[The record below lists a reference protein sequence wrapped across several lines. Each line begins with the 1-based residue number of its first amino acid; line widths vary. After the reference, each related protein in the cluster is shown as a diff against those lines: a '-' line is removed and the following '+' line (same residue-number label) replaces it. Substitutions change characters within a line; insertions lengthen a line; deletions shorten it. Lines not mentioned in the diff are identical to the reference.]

1 MSQDQILC
9 VSYFDQVIGPSKL
22 YCSEPLTDVVGAP
35 DLDRILE
42 FNEEEGTFIFAY
54 RKYQTV
60 NHLFYIDSKFARGGK
75 DLLMITFMI
84 KTAIFKDEIVDV
96 FKYLDSK
103 TPILEDFAENIKE
116 LDELTSLFHLKKS
129 LATEENV
136 LNYADEELKASF
148 LEIYNRYFQKLTP
161 EYRLETPIKSK
172 KRVKKIFI
180 VGAPKSGKK
189 TLLKNIELIQF
200 LNIKNN
206 DLPTR
211 IYEVIIEN
219 LEILNFDQDECEF
232 GCKAFDSFE
241 ECLHYS
247 QGLIFLLKLS
257 DENSIMETK
266 NLFQLIEDKFIEI
279 EKEPVPALIIGNK
292 FNYDDED
299 KRDLIHETFGI
310 EHLKASGRRIK
321 YFSIKILEEDKKVM
335 KAMRWMIKNIL

>member
-22 YCSEPLTDVVGAP
+22 YCSQPLSDVVGAP

-42 FNEEEGTFIFAY
+42 FNDEEGTFIFAY

-84 KTAIFKDEIVDV
+84 RTAFFKDEIVDV

-103 TPILEDFAENIKE
+103 SPVLEDFADDIKK
-116 LDELTSLFHLKKS
+116 LNELTSLLHLKKS
-129 LATEENV
+129 ISSEENV
-136 LNYADEELKASF
+136 LNFADEELKASF

-172 KRVKKIFI
+172 KRIKKLFI
-180 VGAPKSGKK
+180 VGSSQTGKK

-219 LEILNFDQDECEF
+219 LEILYFDQDKCEF

-241 ECLHYS
+241 DCLQHS
-247 QGLIFLLKLS
+247 QGLIFVFKLS
-257 DENSIMETK
+257 DKNSILETK
-266 NLFQLIEDKFIEI
+266 NMFQIIEEKFIEL
-279 EKEPVPALIIGNK
+279 ESEPVPALIIGNK
-292 FNYDDED
+292 FSHDDDNRKEYVH
-299 KRDLIHETFGI
+299 RTFEI
-310 EHLKASGRRIK
+310 ESLKEKGRRIR
-321 YFSIKILEEDKKVM
+321 YFPIKILEEDQKVM
-335 KAMRWMIKNIL
+335 KSLRWMIKNIL

>member
-22 YCSEPLTDVVGAP
+22 YCSERLTDVVGVP

-42 FNEEEGTFIFAY
+42 FNDEEGTFIFAY

-103 TPILEDFAENIKE
+103 TPILEDFAEDLKK
-116 LDELTSLFHLKKS
+116 LDELTSLLHLKKNIP
-129 LATEENV
+129 TDENV
-136 LNYADEELKASF
+136 LNFADEELKKSF
-148 LEIYNRYFQKLTP
+148 LEIFNHHFRELTP
-161 EYRLETPIKSK
+161 EYRLDTPIKSR

-180 VGAPKSGKK
+180 IGAPKTGKK

-241 ECLHYS
+241 QCLHYS
-247 QGLIFLLKLS
+247 QGLVYIFKLS
-257 DENSIMETK
+257 DENSILETK
-266 NLFQLIEDKFIEI
+266 NLFQIIEDKFIEI
-279 EKEPVPALIIGNK
+279 EKNSVPVLLIGNK
-292 FNYDDED
+292 FSDDDDE
-299 KRDLIHETFGI
+299 RAEFIHETFEI
-310 EHLKASGRRIK
+310 KHLKEGGRRIK
-321 YFSIKILEEDKKVM
+321 YFPIKILEEDRRVM
-335 KAMRWMIKNIL
+335 KAIRWMVKNIL

>member
-1 MSQDQILC
+1 MSQEQILC

-22 YCSEPLTDVVGAP
+22 YCNEALTDVVGAP

-75 DLLMITFMI
+75 DLLMITYMI

-103 TPILEDFAENIKE
+103 TPILEDFAEDIKK
-116 LDELTSLFHLKKS
+116 LNELTLLLHLKKS
-129 LATEENV
+129 VTTENV
-136 LNYADEELKASF
+136 LNFADEELKASF
-148 LEIYNRYFQKLTP
+148 LEIYNQYFQKLTP

-172 KRVKKIFI
+172 KRIKKIFI
-180 VGAPKSGKK
+180 IGASKTGKK
-189 TLLKNIELIQF
+189 TLLKNVELIQF

-219 LEILNFDQDECEF
+219 LEILYFDRDKCEL

-241 ECLHYS
+241 DCLQHS
-247 QGLIFLLKLS
+247 QGLILVLKLS
-257 DENSIMETK
+257 DENSLLETK
-266 NLFQLIEDKFIEI
+266 NLYQIIENKFTEM
-279 EKEPVPALIIGNK
+279 EKELVPVLIIGNK
-292 FNYDDED
+292 FSYDDDD
-299 KRDLIHETFGI
+299 KTEFIHNTFEI
-310 EHLKASGRRIK
+310 ENLKERGRRIK
-321 YFSIKILEEDKKVM
+321 YFPINILEEDQKVM
-335 KAMRWMIKNIL
+335 KALRWMVKNIL

>member
-1 MSQDQILC
+1 MSLDQILC

-22 YCSEPLTDVVGAP
+22 YCSELLTDVIGAP

-42 FNEEEGTFIFAY
+42 FNDEEGTFIFDY

-60 NHLFYIDSKFARGGK
+60 NHLFYIDSKIARGGK

-103 TPILEDFAENIKE
+103 TPILEDFAEDLRRLN
-116 LDELTSLFHLKKS
+116 ELTSLLHLKKS
-129 LATEENV
+129 LSTEENV
-136 LNYADEELKASF
+136 LNFADEELKTSF
-148 LEIYNRYFQKLTP
+148 LEIYNRHFRELTP
-161 EYRLETPIKSK
+161 EYRLETPIKSSK
-172 KRVKKIFI
+172 LIKKIFI
-180 VGAPKSGKK
+180 VGAPKTGKK

-211 IYEVIIEN
+211 FYEVIIEN
-219 LEILNFDQDECEF
+219 LEILSFDQDECEF

-241 ECLHYS
+241 ECLQYS

-257 DENSIMETK
+257 NENSILETK
-266 NLFQLIEDKFIEI
+266 NLFQIIEDKFMAI
-279 EKEPVPALIIGNK
+279 EKTPVPVLIIGNK
-292 FNYDDED
+292 FSHDDDE
-299 KRDLIHETFGI
+299 KTELIHETFEI
-310 EHLKASGRRIK
+310 ERLKENGRRIK
-321 YFSIKILEEDKKVM
+321 YFPIKILEEDRRVM
-335 KAMRWMIKNIL
+335 KALRWMIKNIL

>member
-9 VSYFDQVIGPSKL
+9 LSYFDQVIGPSKL
-22 YCSEPLTDVVGAP
+22 YCSESLADVVGAP

-42 FNEEEGTFIFAY
+42 FVEEEDTFIFAY
-54 RKYQTV
+54 RKYQTL

-84 KTAIFKDEIVDV
+84 KAAFFKDEIVDV

-103 TPILEDFAENIKE
+103 TPILEDFAEDMKKLNK
-116 LDELTSLFHLKKS
+116 LTSLLHLKKS
-129 LATEENV
+129 ATNENV
-136 LNYADEELKASF
+136 LNFADEELKASF
-148 LEIYNRYFQKLTP
+148 LEIYNQYFKKLAP

-172 KRVKKIFI
+172 KRIKKIFI
-180 VGAPKSGKK
+180 VGAPKTGKK

-219 LEILNFDQDECEF
+219 LEILNFDPVKCDF

-241 ECLHYS
+241 DCLRYI
-247 QGLIFLLKLS
+247 QGLIFIFKLS
-257 DENSIMETK
+257 DENSILETK
-266 NLFQLIEDKFIEI
+266 NLFQIIEDKFTEL
-279 EKEPVPALIIGNK
+279 EKESVPILIIGNK
-292 FNYDDED
+292 FKHDDDDRKEF
-299 KRDLIHETFGI
+299 IHNTFEI
-310 EHLKASGRRIK
+310 EHLKANGRRIK
-321 YFSIKILEEDKKVM
+321 YFPIKILEDDLRVM
-335 KAMRWMIKNIL
+335 KALRWMIKNIL

>member
-22 YCSEPLTDVVGAP
+22 YCSENLVDVVGAP

-42 FNEEEGTFIFAY
+42 FVEEEDTFIFAY
-54 RKYQTV
+54 RKYQTL

-84 KTAIFKDEIVDV
+84 KAAFFKDEIGDV

-103 TPILEDFAENIKE
+103 TPILEDFAEDMKKLN
-116 LDELTSLFHLKKS
+116 ELTSLLHLKKS
-129 LATEENV
+129 VTNGNV
-136 LNYADEELKASF
+136 LNFADEKLKASF
-148 LEIYNRYFQKLTP
+148 LEIYNQYFQKLTP
-161 EYRLETPIKSK
+161 EYRLETPIKNK
-172 KRVKKIFI
+172 KRIKKIFI
-180 VGAPKSGKK
+180 VGAPKTGKK

-219 LEILNFDQDECEF
+219 LEILDFDQDECEF

-241 ECLHYS
+241 QCLHYS
-247 QGLIFLLKLS
+247 QGLVYIFKLA
-257 DENSIMETK
+257 DENSILETK
-266 NLFQLIEDKFIEI
+266 NLFQIIEDKFIKI
-279 EKEPVPALIIGNK
+279 EKNPVPVLLIGNR
-292 FNYDDED
+292 FSNDDDDRAEF
-299 KRDLIHETFGI
+299 IHETFEI
-310 EHLKASGRRIK
+310 KHLKEKGRRIK
-321 YFSIKILEEDKKVM
+321 YFPIKILEEDRRVM
-335 KAMRWMIKNIL
+335 KALRWMVKNIL

>member
-22 YCSEPLTDVVGAP
+22 YCSETLTDVVGAP

-42 FNEEEGTFIFAY
+42 FVEEEDTFIFAY
-54 RKYQTV
+54 RKYQTL

-84 KTAIFKDEIVDV
+84 KAAFFKDEIGDV

-103 TPILEDFAENIKE
+103 TPILEDFAEDIKKLNE
-116 LDELTSLFHLKKS
+116 ITSLLHLKKS
-129 LATEENV
+129 LNSDENV
-136 LNYADEELKASF
+136 LNFADEELKVAF

-161 EYRLETPIKSK
+161 EYRLETPIKNK
-172 KRVKKIFI
+172 KRIKKIFI
-180 VGAPKSGKK
+180 VGSPKTGKK

-219 LEILNFDQDECEF
+219 LEILYFDQDKCEF

-241 ECLHYS
+241 DCLRHS
-247 QGLIFLLKLS
+247 QGLVFTFKLS
-257 DENSIMETK
+257 DENSILETRK
-266 NLFQLIEDKFIEI
+266 LFQIIEDKFIEI
-279 EKEPVPALIIGNK
+279 EKESVPILIIGNK
-292 FNYDDED
+292 FHDDDDD
-299 KRDLIHETFGI
+299 KNEFIHKTFDI
-310 EHLKASGRRIK
+310 ERLKANGRRIK
-321 YFSIKILEEDKKVM
+321 YFPIKILEEDQRVM
-335 KAMRWMIKNIL
+335 KALRWMVKNIL

>member
-22 YCSEPLTDVVGAP
+22 YCSEPLSDVVGAP

-84 KTAIFKDEIVDV
+84 KTAFFKDEIVDV

-103 TPILEDFAENIKE
+103 TPVLENFAEDIKE
-116 LDELTSLFHLKKS
+116 LNELTSVLHLKKS
-129 LATEENV
+129 VTSDENM
-136 LNYADEELKASF
+136 LNFADEELKVSF
-148 LEIYNRYFQKLTP
+148 LEIYNRYFKKLTP

-172 KRVKKIFI
+172 KRIKKIFI
-180 VGAPKSGKK
+180 VGAPKTGKK

-206 DLPTR
+206 DLLTR

-219 LEILNFDQDECEF
+219 LEILHFDQNSCEF

-241 ECLHYS
+241 DCILHS
-247 QGLIFLLKLS
+247 QGLVLVFKLS
-257 DENSIMETK
+257 DEDSILETK
-266 NLFQLIEDKFIEI
+266 NMYQIIEEKFAEMG
-279 EKEPVPALIIGNK
+279 KDSVPVLIIGNK
-292 FNYDDED
+292 FSHDDDNKTEY
-299 KRDLIHETFGI
+299 IHKTFEI
-310 EHLKASGRRIK
+310 KNLKEGGRRIR
-321 YFSIKILEEDKKVM
+321 YSPIKILEEDRKVM
-335 KAMRWMIKNIL
+335 KALRWMIKNIL

>member
-1 MSQDQILC
+1 
-9 VSYFDQVIGPSKL
+9 VIGPSKL
-22 YCSEPLTDVVGAP
+22 YCSEPLTEVVGAP

-75 DLLMITFMI
+75 DLIMITFMI

-103 TPILEDFAENIKE
+103 TPILEDFADDIKQ
-116 LDELTSLFHLKKS
+116 LNELTSLFHLKKS
-129 LATEENV
+129 LTSNENI
-136 LNYADEELKASF
+136 LNFAGKELKSSF
-148 LEIYNRYFQKLTP
+148 LEIYNQYFQKLTP

-180 VGAPKSGKK
+180 VGSSHTGKK

-200 LNIKNN
+200 LNVKNN

-219 LEILNFDQDECEF
+219 LEIFYFDQDKCEF

-241 ECLHYS
+241 DCLQHL
-247 QGLIFLLKLS
+247 QGIILIFKLT
-257 DENSIMETK
+257 DENSILET
-266 NLFQLIEDKFIEI
+266 NNMYQIIEDKLMEM
-279 EKEPVPALIIGNK
+279 ELDPVPVLIVGNK
-292 FNYDDED
+292 FSHDDDE
-299 KRDLIHETFGI
+299 KKEFIHKTYEI
-310 EHLKASGRRIK
+310 EHRKEKGRRIR
-321 YFSIKILEEDKKVM
+321 YFPIKILEEDKKVM
-335 KAMRWMIKNIL
+335 KALRWMIKNIF